1 MQAPIWK
8 TLWVP
13 GFLPQTELPFS
24 MTWSISSTT
33 FSKDHVICMSLIHP
47 DQPTYYT
54 ICWHNALL
62 FHQELFPSI
71 QPPIQAYLLLT
82 TNFQPM
88 HSYQSHSIQVQS
100 HLSCNMAQTQ
110 LEHDSNIENAI
121 DRDIFH
127 IHGQLDVKAM
137 YITQIHL
144 EINYRMLR

>member
-1 MQAPIWK
+1 
-8 TLWVP
+8 
-13 GFLPQTELPFS
+13 
-24 MTWSISSTT
+24 
-33 FSKDHVICMSLIHP
+33 
-47 DQPTYYT
+47 
-54 ICWHNALL
+54 
-62 FHQELFPSI
+62 
-71 QPPIQAYLLLT
+71 
-82 TNFQPM
+82 M

-127 IHGQLDVKAM
+127 IHGQFNVKAM